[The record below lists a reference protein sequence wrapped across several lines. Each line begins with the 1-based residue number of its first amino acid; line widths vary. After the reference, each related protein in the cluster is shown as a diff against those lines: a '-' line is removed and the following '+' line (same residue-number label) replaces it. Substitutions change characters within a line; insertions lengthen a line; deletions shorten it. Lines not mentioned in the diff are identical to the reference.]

1 MLIEP
6 TGKALGRRCA
16 VPMARPLSE
25 QDLARIHPVCRE
37 IAMKPNAILLLAL
50 SLPSPVLA
58 ASAYTHCKPGETMT
72 PSPAST

>member
-16 VPMARPLSE
+16 VPIWAQPLSE
-25 QDLARIHPVCRE
+25 QDVARIHPVCRE
-37 IAMKPNAILLLAL
+37 IAMKPNAILLLLAL

-58 ASAYTHCKPGETMT
+58 ASAYTLCHTNET
-72 PSPAST
+72 